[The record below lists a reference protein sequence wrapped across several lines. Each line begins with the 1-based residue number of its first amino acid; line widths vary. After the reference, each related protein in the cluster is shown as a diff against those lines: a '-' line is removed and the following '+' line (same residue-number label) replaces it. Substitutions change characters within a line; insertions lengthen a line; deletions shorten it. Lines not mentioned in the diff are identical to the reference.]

1 MSVWAVVPV
10 KPLGQGKSRLR
21 NVLTSSERQDLGRE
35 MMVRTLVVL
44 ASTPGIAQTLVV
56 STDAEVLALAGH
68 QRAQALLEGSP
79 RNLNRALT
87 RATQAATQGGASAV
101 LVLPADLPLLERE
114 QVERLLALAGEP
126 PVVVIAPDR
135 KRQGTNALLCSPPGL
150 IKYAFGRDSYA
161 RHQARARRASA
172 RLEICV
178 LPELELDLDSPED
191 LELLGRSR
199 LTSGRSRKWAG
210 SG

>member
-21 NVLTSSERQDLGRE
+21 DVLTSSERRDMGRE
-35 MMVRTLVVL
+35 MMLRTLVVL
-44 ASTPGIAQTLVV
+44 ASTPGIARTLVV
-56 STDAEVLALAGH
+56 SQDAEVLALAEREG
-68 QRAQALLEGSP
+68 AQAVPEG
-79 RNLNRALT
+79 RVLHLNRALK
-87 RATQAATQGGASAV
+87 RATRVATQSGASAV

-114 QVERLLALAGEP
+114 QVERLLVLAGDR

-150 IKYAFGRDSYA
+150 IEYAFGRDSYA
-161 RHQARARRASA
+161 HHQARVRRAGA

-191 LELLGRSR
+191 LELLGRSPR
-199 LTSGRSRKWAG
+199 AWRQPHRPWPG
-210 SG
+210 